1 MSGEL
6 LAALMFPCL
15 FAFVLLGIPISFSL
29 LVTAAIFAWPLFG
42 DAVSNQLYAGIT
54 QTATSFVLSAVPPFI
69 FMGFMLER
77 SGVAERLF
85 DALQLWLGRLPGG
98 LALATM
104 GMAGILAASTGI
116 VGAVEV
122 LIGVMAIPAMMA
134 RNYDKSLISG
144 VICAG
149 GSLGTMIPP
158 SIVVVIYATVAQQ
171 SVGQMFL
178 AVMLPAG
185 IMVTAFIGYVLI
197 AAILKP
203 ELAPRSAEVSD
214 IPLGIRIRTTL
225 VALVP
230 VVALIVAVLG
240 SISFGV
246 ASPTEAAA
254 VGALGTILLTIAYGR
269 FRWATFFDAL
279 RQTLLVNSMILLIVV
294 GGTIFS
300 STFRIHGGNELVR
313 ELFTATGFGE
323 TGVILMMLAVVFLA
337 GFILDWVSVIL
348 ICLPIFIP
356 VFGAFDVEPLWFAVL
371 MIIVIQTS
379 YLTPPMAP
387 SIFYLRSIAPP
398 EISYRAMYLGV
409 VPFIAAQLITL
420 LLVFAFPGLA
430 TWLPALM
437 AL

>member
-1 MSGEL
+1 MQGET

-15 FAFVLLGIPISFSL
+15 FLFVLLGLPISFSL
-29 LVTAAIFAWPLFG
+29 LTTAAIFAWPLFG
-42 DAVSNQLYAGIT
+42 EAVANQLYAGIT
-54 QTATSFVLSAVPPFI
+54 QTASSFVLSAVPPFI

-85 DALQLWLGRLPGG
+85 DALQMWLVRLPGG
-98 LALATM
+98 MALATM

-134 RNYDKSLISG
+134 RNYDRALISG

-158 SIVVVIYATVAQQ
+158 SIVVVIYATVAQL
-171 SVGQMFL
+171 SVGQLFL
-178 AVMLPAG
+178 AVMLPAA
-185 IMVTAFIGYVLI
+185 IMVTFFIGYVLTVTF
-197 AAILKP
+197 LRP
-203 ELAPRSAEVSD
+203 QMAPADTQAQD
-214 IPLGIRIRTTL
+214 IPLPEKLMTTL
-225 VALVP
+225 TALVP
-230 VVALIVAVLG
+230 MVALIVAVLG
-240 SISFGV
+240 SISFGI
-246 ASPTEAAA
+246 ASPTEAAS
-254 VGALGTILLTIAYGR
+254 VGALGTILLTMAYGR
-269 FRWATFFDAL
+269 FTLATFWDAL

-300 STFRIHGGNELVR
+300 GTFRIHGGNELVR
-313 ELFTATGFGE
+313 DIFAMTGFGD
-323 TGVILMMLAVVFLA
+323 TGVILLMLLVVFVA

-356 VFGAFDVEPLWFAVL
+356 VFTGISVDPLWFAVL
-371 MIIVIQTS
+371 MIVVIQTS

-398 EISYRAMYLGV
+398 EITYRDMYRGV
-409 VPFIAAQLITL
+409 VPFIAAQILTL
-420 LLVFAFPGLA
+420 LLVFTFPGLA
-430 TWLPALM
+430 TWLPSLIAL
-437 AL
+437 

>member
-203 ELAPRSAEVSD
+203 ELAPRSVEVSD
-214 IPLGIRIRTTL
+214 IPLGARIRTTL

-254 VGALGTILLTIAYGR
+254 VGALGTILLTIAYGK

-356 VFGAFDVEPLWFAVL
+356 VFAAFDVEPLWFAVL

-430 TWLPALM
+430 TWLPSLM

>member
-1 MSGEL
+1 MSGEM

-15 FAFVLLGIPISFSL
+15 FFFVLLGLPISFSL
-29 LVTAAIFAWPLFG
+29 LVTSAIFAWPLFG
-42 DAVSNQLYAGIT
+42 DAVANQLYGGIT

-85 DALQLWLGRLPGG
+85 NALQLWLGRMPGG

-104 GMAGILAASTGI
+104 GMASILAASTGI

-134 RNYDKSLISG
+134 RNYDKALISG

-171 SVGQMFL
+171 SVGQLFL
-178 AVMLPAG
+178 AVMLPAA
-185 IMVTAFIGYVLI
+185 IMVSLFVGYILFLAI
-197 AAILKP
+197 RHPAA
-203 ELAPRSAEVSD
+203 APREDLSEDVPMSRKLWVTLTALL
-214 IPLGIRIRTTL
+214 PMLG
-225 VALVP
+225 
-230 VVALIVAVLG
+230 LIVAVLG
-240 SISFGV
+240 SISFGI

-254 VGALGTILLTIAYGR
+254 VGALGTVLLTIAYGR
-269 FRWATFFDAL
+269 FRWATFWDAL

-294 GGTIFS
+294 GGSLFS
-300 STFRIHGGNELVR
+300 GTFRIHGGNELVR
-313 ELFTATGFGE
+313 DLFAATGFGD
-323 TGVILMMLAVVFLA
+323 TGVILMMLLVVFIA

-348 ICLPIFIP
+348 ICLPIFVP
-356 VFGAFDVEPLWFAVL
+356 VFAGMDVEPLWFAVL
-371 MIIVIQTS
+371 MIVVIQTS

-398 EISYRAMYLGV
+398 EITYRDMYRGV
-409 VPFIAAQLITL
+409 VPFICAQLLTL
-420 LLVFAFPGLA
+420 ILVFFFPALA
-430 TWLPALM
+430 TWLPSLVAL
-437 AL
+437 

>member
-1 MSGEL
+1 MSGEM

-15 FAFVLLGIPISFSL
+15 FFFVLLGIPIAFSL
-29 LVTAAIFAWPLFG
+29 LVTSAIFAWSLFG
-42 DAVSNQLYAGIT
+42 DAVANQLYGGIT
-54 QTATSFVLSAVPPFI
+54 QTASSFVLSAVPPFI

-77 SGVAERLF
+77 AGVAERLF
-85 DALQLWLGRLPGG
+85 NALQLWVGRLPGG
-98 LALATM
+98 LALASM

-122 LIGVMAIPAMMA
+122 LIGVMAIPAMLA

-158 SIVVVIYATVAQQ
+158 SIVVVIYATVAQL
-171 SVGQMFL
+171 SVGQLFL

-185 IMVTAFIGYVLI
+185 IMVSAFVGYVLI
-197 AAILKP
+197 TALVNPAK
-203 ELAPRSAEVSD
+203 APADPSPD
-214 IPLGIRIRTTL
+214 NMPLGEKLWITT

-230 VVALIVAVLG
+230 MMALIIAVLG
-240 SISFGV
+240 SISFGI
-246 ASPTEAAA
+246 ASPTEAASL
-254 VGALGTILLTIAYGR
+254 GALGTIVLTILYGR
-269 FRWATFFDAL
+269 FRWSTFWDAL

-300 STFRIHGGNELVR
+300 GTFRIHGGSELVR
-313 ELFTATGFGE
+313 DLFASSGLGD
-323 TGVILMMLAVVFLA
+323 TGVILLMLTVVFVA

-356 VFGAFDVEPLWFAVL
+356 VFSGMTVDPLWFAVL
-371 MIIVIQTS
+371 MIVVIQTS

-398 EISYRAMYLGV
+398 EITYRDMYRGV
-409 VPFIAAQLITL
+409 MPFIGAQVVTL
-420 LLVFAFPGLA
+420 LLVFFFPFLA
-430 TWLPALM
+430 TWLPSL
-437 AL
+437 LDL

>member
-1 MSGEL
+1 MSGEV

-15 FAFVLLGIPISFSL
+15 FFFVLLGLPISFSL
-29 LVTAAIFAWPLFG
+29 LVASAIFAWPLFG
-42 DAVSNQLYAGIT
+42 DAVANQLYGGIT

-85 DALQLWLGRLPGG
+85 NALQLWLGRMPGG

-104 GMAGILAASTGI
+104 GMASILAASTGI

-134 RNYDKSLISG
+134 RKYDKALISG

-158 SIVVVIYATVAQQ
+158 SIVVVIYATVAQL
-171 SVGQMFL
+171 SVGQLFL
-178 AVMLPAG
+178 AVMLPAA
-185 IMVTAFIGYVLI
+185 IMVFLFVGYILALALRYP
-197 AAILKP
+197 AA
-203 ELAPRSAEVSD
+203 APREEREDDVA
-214 IPLGIRIRTTL
+214 LGTKLWVTL
-225 VALVP
+225 TALVP
-230 VVALIVAVLG
+230 MMGLIVAVLG
-240 SISFGV
+240 SISFGI

-269 FRWATFFDAL
+269 FRWATFWDAL

-294 GGTIFS
+294 GGTLFS
-300 STFRIHGGNELVR
+300 GTFRIHGGNELVR
-313 ELFTATGFGE
+313 DLFEATGFGD
-323 TGVILMMLAVVFLA
+323 TGVILMMLMVVFIA

-348 ICLPIFIP
+348 ICLPIFVP
-356 VFGAFDVEPLWFAVL
+356 VFAGMDVEPLWFAVL
-371 MIIVIQTS
+371 MIVVIQTS

-398 EISYRAMYLGV
+398 DITYRDMYRGV
-409 VPFIAAQLITL
+409 VPFICAQILTL
-420 LLVFAFPGLA
+420 LLVFFFPALA
-430 TWLPALM
+430 TWLPSLVAL
-437 AL
+437 

>member
-1 MSGEL
+1 MSGEM

-15 FAFVLLGIPISFSL
+15 FLFVLLGLPISFSL
-29 LVTAAIFAWPLFG
+29 LVTSAIFAWSLFG
-42 DAVSNQLYAGIT
+42 DAVANQLYSGIT

-85 DALQLWLGRLPGG
+85 NALQLWMGRMPGG
-98 LALATM
+98 LALSTM
-104 GMAGILAASTGI
+104 GMAAILAASTGI

-134 RNYDKSLISG
+134 RNYKKSLISG

-158 SIVVVIYATVAQQ
+158 SIVVVIYATVAQL
-171 SVGQMFL
+171 SVGQLFL

-185 IMVTAFIGYVLI
+185 IMVMAFVGYVLFLALTDPN
-197 AAILKP
+197 AAP
-203 ELAPRSAEVSD
+203 AETDGPSV
-214 IPLGIRIRTTL
+214 PLGEKLWVTL
-225 VALVP
+225 TALVP
-230 VVALIVAVLG
+230 MVALIVAVLG
-240 SISFGV
+240 SISFGI

-254 VGALGTILLTIAYGR
+254 VGALGTIVLSIAYGR
-269 FRWATFFDAL
+269 FKWATFWDAL

-300 STFRIHGGNELVR
+300 GTFRIHGGNDLVR
-313 ELFTATGFGE
+313 DLFAASGFGD
-323 TGVILMMLAVVFLA
+323 TGVILLMLMVVFIA

-348 ICLPIFIP
+348 ICLPIFVPIF
-356 VFGAFDVEPLWFAVL
+356 VEMDVEPLWFAVL
-371 MIIVIQTS
+371 MIVVIQTS

-398 EISYRAMYLGV
+398 EITYRDMYRGV
-409 VPFIAAQLITL
+409 VPFIGAQILTL
-420 LLVFAFPGLA
+420 LLVFFFPALA
-430 TWLPALM
+430 TWLPSLVAL
-437 AL
+437 

>member
-1 MSGEL
+1 MSGEV

-15 FAFVLLGIPISFSL
+15 FFFVLLGLPISFSL
-29 LVTAAIFAWPLFG
+29 LVASAIFAWPLFG
-42 DAVSNQLYAGIT
+42 DAVANQLYGGIT

-85 DALQLWLGRLPGG
+85 NALQLWLGRMPGG

-104 GMAGILAASTGI
+104 GMASILAASTGI

-134 RNYDKSLISG
+134 RKYDKALISG

-158 SIVVVIYATVAQQ
+158 SIVVVIYATVAQL
-171 SVGQMFL
+171 SVGQLFL

-185 IMVTAFIGYVLI
+185 IMVFLFVGY
-197 AAILKP
+197 ILALALRYP
-203 ELAPRSAEVSD
+203 ASAPREEREDDV
-214 IPLGIRIRTTL
+214 PLGQKLWITL
-225 VALVP
+225 TALVP
-230 VVALIVAVLG
+230 MLALIIAVLG
-240 SISFGV
+240 SISFGI

-254 VGALGTILLTIAYGR
+254 VGALGTVLLTIAYGR
-269 FRWATFFDAL
+269 FRWATFWDAL

-294 GGTIFS
+294 GGTLFS
-300 STFRIHGGNELVR
+300 GTFRIHGGNELVR
-313 ELFTATGFGE
+313 DLFEATGFGD
-323 TGVILMMLAVVFLA
+323 TGVILMMLLVVFIA

-348 ICLPIFIP
+348 ICLPIFVP
-356 VFGAFDVEPLWFAVL
+356 VFAGMEVNPLWFAVL
-371 MIIVIQTS
+371 MIVVIQTS

-398 EISYRAMYLGV
+398 DITYRDMYRGV
-409 VPFIAAQLITL
+409 VPFICAQIITL
-420 LLVFAFPGLA
+420 LLVFFFPALA
-430 TWLPALM
+430 TWLPSLVAL
-437 AL
+437 

>member
-1 MSGEL
+1 MQGET

-15 FAFVLLGIPISFSL
+15 FLFVLLGLPISFSL
-29 LVTAAIFAWPLFG
+29 LTTAAIFAWPLFG
-42 DAVSNQLYAGIT
+42 EAVANQLYAGIT
-54 QTATSFVLSAVPPFI
+54 QTASSFVLSAVPPFI

-85 DALQLWLGRLPGG
+85 DALQMWLGRLPGG

-122 LIGVMAIPAMMA
+122 LIGVMAIPAMLS
-134 RNYDKSLISG
+134 RNYDRALISG

-158 SIVVVIYATVAQQ
+158 SIVVVIYATVAQL
-171 SVGQMFL
+171 SVGQLFL
-178 AVMLPAG
+178 AVMLPAA
-185 IMVTAFIGYVLI
+185 IMVTAFVGYVL
-197 AAILKP
+197 AAAFLNPDKAPPDTAARDVPLPEKLK
-203 ELAPRSAEVSD
+203 
-214 IPLGIRIRTTL
+214 TTL

-230 VVALIVAVLG
+230 MVALIVAVLG
-240 SISFGV
+240 SISFGI

-254 VGALGTILLTIAYGR
+254 VGALGTVLLTIAYGR
-269 FRWATFFDAL
+269 FRLATFWDAL

-300 STFRIHGGNELVR
+300 GTFRIHGGNELVR
-313 ELFTATGFGE
+313 DLFAQTGFGD
-323 TGVILMMLAVVFLA
+323 TGVILLMLLVVFIA

-356 VFGAFDVEPLWFAVL
+356 VFTDIAVEPLWFAVL
-371 MIIVIQTS
+371 MIVVIQTS

-398 EISYRAMYLGV
+398 EITYRDMYLGV
-409 VPFIAAQLITL
+409 VPFIAAQILTL

-430 TWLPALM
+430 TWLPSLM
-437 AL
+437 NL

>member
-1 MSGEL
+1 MQGET

-15 FAFVLLGIPISFSL
+15 FLFVLLGLPISFSL
-29 LVTAAIFAWPLFG
+29 LTAAAVFAWPLFG
-42 DAVSNQLYAGIT
+42 TGVASQLYAGIT
-54 QTATSFVLSAVPPFI
+54 QTASSFVLSAVPPFI

-85 DALQLWLGRLPGG
+85 DALQMWLGRLPGG

-134 RNYDKSLISG
+134 RGYDRALISG

-158 SIVVVIYATVAQQ
+158 SIVVVIYATVAQL
-171 SVGQMFL
+171 SVGQLFLSVMF
-178 AVMLPAG
+178 PAA
-185 IMVTAFIGYVLI
+185 IMVALFFGYVLGSALLRPGTAPPDS
-197 AAILKP
+197 AAR
-203 ELAPRSAEVSD
+203 AV
-214 IPLGIRIRTTL
+214 PLGAKLWTTL

-230 VVALIVAVLG
+230 MVALIVAVLG
-240 SISFGV
+240 SISFGI

-254 VGALGTILLTIAYGR
+254 VGALGTVLLTMAYGR
-269 FRWATFFDAL
+269 FRLATFWDAL
-279 RQTLLVNSMILLIVV
+279 RQTLLVNSMILMIVV

-300 STFRIHGGNELVR
+300 GTFRIHGGNELVR
-313 ELFTATGFGE
+313 ALFAQTGLGE
-323 TGVILMMLAVVFLA
+323 TGVILMMLLVVFIA

-356 VFGAFDVEPLWFAVL
+356 VFSDLSVDPLWFAVL
-371 MIIVIQTS
+371 MIVVIQTS

-398 EISYRAMYLGV
+398 EITYRDMYRGV
-409 VPFIAAQLITL
+409 VPFIAAQVITL
-420 LLVFAFPGLA
+420 LLIFAFPGLA
-430 TWLPALM
+430 TWLPAQVDL
-437 AL
+437 